1 MTRTGNRSV
10 LAPEF
15 QLLCLAA
22 RPNFDDDAR
31 QALNALIRQ
40 NLDWGVVLR
49 GVRRHRVAFLVR
61 PRLRAD
67 MGLSIPTKVEET
79 LSRLVT
85 VNTRRALAQTAEV
98 CRLIDRLTA
107 MGVRAIILKGVALA
121 ASLYGNIAARG
132 VGDIDLLVAPDDF
145 RAAGEAL
152 TTIGYVPDGGSM
164 SEARFKAEMR
174 GGKDWTFRHPETGA
188 MVELHHRLVGSRTLL
203 ATNFDNLWRAR
214 AETRL
219 GSSAVPCLSFPMLPL
234 YLCVHGD
241 WHNWDRLQWLID
253 LERCFAATQDDDLLA
268 FADGS
273 GSGGSMRRA
282 MALGR
287 DWLGSTSFGAQ
298 AVSRR
303 AQASA
308 DRFVERLFGDANWL
322 QEPSP
327 GSVAHMR
334 RSFWRR
340 YHRWETR
347 DRWRDIWEDVA
358 LESHRSADW
367 DIIPLPEQFTWLY
380 PWLRPIGLL
389 LRHRTQRK
397 RACEAV
403 SRSGGSGDHGR
414 QGRS

>member
-1 MTRTGNRSV
+1 MSRTGSGPV

-22 RPNFDDDAR
+22 RPNVDDDAR

-67 MGLSIPTKVEET
+67 TGLSIPREVEET
-79 LSRLVT
+79 LSQLVT

-98 CRLIDRLTA
+98 CRLIDRLA
-107 MGVRAIILKGVALA
+107 AIGVRAIVLKGVALA

-152 TTIGYVPDGGSM
+152 TAIGYVPDGGPM
-164 SEARFKAEMR
+164 SEARFKAELR
-174 GGKDWTFRHPETGA
+174 GGKDWTFRHPDTGA

-203 ATNFDNLWRAR
+203 ATDFGRLWQAR
-214 AETRL
+214 AETHL

-234 YLCVHGD
+234 YLCIHGD

-253 LERCFAATQDDDLLA
+253 LERCFGTGQNDTLLA
-268 FADGS
+268 FADGA
-273 GSGGSMRRA
+273 GSGGAMRRA
-282 MALGR
+282 MILGR
-287 DWLGSTSFGAQ
+287 DWLGSTNVGAQ
-298 AVSRR
+298 AVNRR
-303 AQASA
+303 AQVST
-308 DRFVERLFGDANWL
+308 DRFVERLFGGGGWL
-322 QEPSP
+322 REPP
-327 GSVAHMR
+327 MGSAAHMT

-347 DRWRDIWEDVA
+347 DRWRDMWEEVA
-358 LESHRSADW
+358 LESHRSTDW
-367 DIIPLPEQFTWLY
+367 DTIPLPERLSWLY

-389 LRHRTQRK
+389 LRHRAQR
-397 RACEAV
+397 AV
-403 SRSGGSGDHGR
+403 RNEGVRPVDFP
-414 QGRS
+414 